1 MRSQVIEWLNRHP
14 LLLDLLLPALTVLF
28 GLQIIRVLV
37 PGLTWLLGDRFGLD
51 AIQLG
56 SIALVIF
63 LAAFLAG
70 SLHRLQGSYRSVI
83 ITSGGLGLLRLLTQ
97 VGWSEPLIN
106 LILAALG
113 TILFVLFLPI
123 YLGRARLQSGSGI
136 GLFALGLLIGLLF
149 DTALYGA
156 FSTYD
161 LTWNSNL
168 PALLLT
174 LVLVLIQ
181 WILLAGQSKTSDPDN
196 VKINGDFIPKTIAWV
211 AVGPFLFLELV
222 VFQNIPRMAVLTTW
236 PLSYAFGLVLLAQLI
251 ALATVVWLLRTER
264 RTLWPLAF
272 LTGIILILT
281 LALPYPQEAWQ
292 VTLMLLT
299 GQVSLSLLMVI
310 VFVGM
315 NDRAVGTRFPGISI
329 ANGIGMVLLVVF
341 LLGYYAVYQ
350 IDLPY
355 NNTILE
361 PVAAALIAGCSLFSS
376 LKLRDF
382 ITVGQ
387 RVFVLPALAVALLIL
402 PIASVISGQEP
413 KTITG
418 NGFPVTIMTYNLHN
432 GFNTNGYL
440 NMEALARVIED
451 TDADIV
457 ALQEISRGWLI
468 SGRLDMLTWLS
479 QRLDMPYVSG
489 PTADPFWGNAILS
502 RYPITEYK
510 NYDLPPTD
518 LVIKRGFISAS
529 IDLGG
534 GDTLR
539 IIATHFHHIDGD
551 SDIRQLQSA
560 ALMDFWN
567 GTSQTVILGDFNAE
581 PTDPEIQIIKQAN
594 LVDIASYIEPP
605 PVYTFHSD
613 NPSQRIDYIWVTPD
627 LRASE
632 VSVILNTAS
641 DHLPVIAII
650 DRLLDID

>member
-1 MRSQVIEWLNRHP
+1 VRSQVIGWLNRHP
-14 LLLDLLLPALTVLF
+14 LLTDLLLPALSVLF

-56 SIALVIF
+56 SIALIIF

-70 SLHRLQGSYRSVI
+70 TLHRLLGSYRSI
-83 ITSGGLGLLRLLTQ
+83 IVTAGGLGLLRLLTQ
-97 VGWSEPLIN
+97 IGWSEPLIN
-106 LILAALG
+106 LILAAAG

-123 YLGRARLQSGSGI
+123 HLGRARLRGGRGI
-136 GLFALGLLIGLLF
+136 GLFALGLLTGLLF

-168 PALLLT
+168 PALLLIG
-174 LVLVLIQ
+174 VLVLFQ
-181 WILLAGQSKTSDPDN
+181 WLMLAGQSTTSDPGTVETSD
-196 VKINGDFIPKTIAWV
+196 GFTPKTIAWL

-222 VFQNIPRMAVLTTW
+222 VFQNIPRVAVLATW
-236 PLSYAFGLVLLAQLI
+236 PLPYAFGLVLLAQLV
-251 ALATVVWLLRTER
+251 ALAAAVWLLRAER
-264 RTLWPLAF
+264 RTLWPLAL
-272 LTGIILILT
+272 LTGISLTLT
-281 LALPYPQEAWQ
+281 LALPYPQETWL
-292 VTLMLLT
+292 VGLILLV
-299 GQVSLSLLMVI
+299 GQISLSLLMVMVI
-310 VFVGM
+310 VGI
-315 NDRAVGTRFPGISI
+315 NDRAVWARFPSI
-329 ANGIGMVLLVVF
+329 TVANGIGMVLLVIL

-355 NNTILE
+355 SNTILE
-361 PVAAALIAGCSLFSS
+361 PLAAVMIVGCSLFSS
-376 LKLRDF
+376 LKLRNF
-382 ITVGQ
+382 ITASQ
-387 RVFVLPALAVALLIL
+387 RVFLLPALAAALLIL
-402 PIASVISGQEP
+402 PIAGVISWQEP

-418 NGFPVTIMTYNLHN
+418 NGFPIRIMTYNLHN
-432 GFNTNGYL
+432 GFNTDGYL
-440 NMEALARVIED
+440 DMEALARVIED
-451 TDADIV
+451 TDVDIV

-489 PTADPFWGNAILS
+489 PTTDPFWGNAILS
-502 RYPITEYK
+502 RYPITEYQS
-510 NYDLPPTD
+510 YELPPAD

-539 IIATHFHHIDGD
+539 VIATHFHHVDGD

-560 ALMDFWN
+560 ALIDFWN
-567 GTSQTVILGDFNAE
+567 GISRTVILGDFNAE
-581 PTDPEIQIIKQAN
+581 PIDPEIQIIKQAN
-594 LVDIASYIEPP
+594 LVDIAAFIEPP

-613 NPSQRIDYIWVTPD
+613 NPSQRIDYIWLSPD
-627 LRASE
+627 LKASE
-632 VSVILNTAS
+632 VRVILNTAS

-650 DRLLDID
+650 DND

>member
-1 MRSQVIEWLNRHP
+1 M
-14 LLLDLLLPALTVLF
+14 
-28 GLQIIRVLV
+28 

-56 SIALVIF
+56 FVALVIF

-70 SLHRLQGSYRSVI
+70 TLQRLLGSYRSI
-83 ITSGGLGLLRLLTQ
+83 IVTAGGLGLLRLLTQ

-106 LILAALG
+106 LILAAVG
-113 TILFVLFLPI
+113 TVLFVLFLPV
-123 YLGRARLQSGSGI
+123 YLGRVRLQGGRGI
-136 GLFALGLLIGLLF
+136 GLFALGLLTGLLF

-161 LTWNSNL
+161 LAWNSNL

-174 LVLVLIQ
+174 LTLVLIQ
-181 WILLAGQSKTSDPDN
+181 WLMLTGQSTTGDPETARVSGGFTLKTM
-196 VKINGDFIPKTIAWV
+196 AWL

-222 VFQNIPRMAVLTTW
+222 VFQNIPRVAVLADW
-236 PLSYAFGLVLLAQLI
+236 PLPYAFGLTLLAQLV
-251 ALATVVWLLRTER
+251 ALAAAVWLLRTER
-264 RTLWPLAF
+264 RTLWPLAL
-272 LTGIILILT
+272 LTGIALTIT
-281 LALPYPQEAWQ
+281 LAFPYPQEAWL
-292 VTLMLLT
+292 VALMLLV
-299 GQVSLSLLMVI
+299 GQTSLSLLMVVVLI
-310 VFVGM
+310 GI
-315 NDRAVGTRFPGISI
+315 NDRAAGARFTGVSV
-329 ANGIGMVLLVVF
+329 ASGIGMILLVIL

-355 NNTILE
+355 SNTILGTI
-361 PVAAALIAGCSLFSS
+361 AAAVIAGCALFSS
-376 LKLRDF
+376 AKLRNF
-382 ITVGQ
+382 VTVSQ
-387 RVFVLPALAVALLIL
+387 RVFLIPALAAALLIL
-402 PIASVISGQEP
+402 PVAGAVSWQEP
-413 KTITG
+413 KTVTG
-418 NGFPVTIMTYNLHN
+418 NGFPIRIMTYNLHN
-432 GFNTNGYL
+432 GFNTKGYL
-440 NMEALARVIED
+440 DMEALARVIEES
-451 TDADIV
+451 DADIV

-510 NYDLPPTD
+510 SYDLPPGD
-518 LVIKRGFISAS
+518 LVIKRGLISVS

-539 IIATHFHHIDGD
+539 VIATHFHHIDGD

-560 ALMDFWN
+560 AIIDFWN

-581 PTDPEIQIIKQAN
+581 PADPEIQILKQAG
-594 LVDIASYIEPP
+594 LVDITASIEPP

-613 NPSQRIDYIWVTPD
+613 GPSQRIDYIWVTPD
-627 LRASE
+627 LTASE
-632 VSVILNTAS
+632 VSVVLSTAS

-650 DRLLDID
+650 DNG